1 MNIARALLNVSLL
14 CGVTIISNT
23 ALAVAIQVDYR
34 SNVEITTNSGVA
46 SHNEN
51 SPNSVNSYVSNG
63 DSFSAVVGGNGNNV
77 INADAFLS
85 PSVQGTSDYKNTKI
99 SATFSQKA
107 IITNSLSD
115 ADVSFDYL
123 IAAGHLSNIFRSG
136 LGVRDDYESLS
147 IEFCADILLNGTAIW
162 STKTG
167 ILQNKDH
174 KNLLTK
180 TGVDLNV
187 DIASGGEQGFYSW
200 SENFGRL
207 NLGTIKAGEV
217 FELEYVVGV
226 LVNGN
231 LKNCG
236 GDALLCEEERL
247 FNTASEVRF
256 GHGDMAN
263 GMKMDASTIVAKYVP
278 ESSAWSLMLIS
289 LLALFMKF
297 YRRYF

>member
-1 MNIARALLNVSLL
+1 MNIARNLWNVSLL
-14 CGVTIISNT
+14 CGLAIISNT
-23 ALAVAIQVDYR
+23 VFAVAIQVDYR
-34 SNVEITTNSGVA
+34 SSVEITTNSGVA

-51 SPNSVNSYVSNG
+51 SPNSVHSYVNNE

-85 PSVQGTSDYKNTKI
+85 PSVQGTSDYKYTKI
-99 SATFSQKA
+99 AATFSQKA

-115 ADVSFDYL
+115 AEVSFDYL
-123 IAAGHLSNIFRSG
+123 VAAGHLSNIFRSG
-136 LGVRDDYESLS
+136 LGVRDNYESLS
-147 IEFCADILLNGTAIW
+147 IEFCADILLNGNAIW

-180 TGVDLNV
+180 SGVDLNI

-200 SENFGRL
+200 KENMGKL
-207 NLGTIKAGEV
+207 DLGTIKAGEV

-236 GDALLCEEERL
+236 GDAVLCEEERI

-256 GHGDMAN
+256 GHGDVSN

-278 ESSAWSLMLIS
+278 ESSAWSLMLMS
-289 LLALFMKF
+289 LLAVFMKF